1 MQRIN
6 EGLRD
11 RLARRSQGTIVGRR
25 LIEAARLGPHRV
37 RRSGET
43 PIEPDGPA
51 KPSMTIDTTELELD
65 EPRKRV
71 GVIAREAS
79 VTPEQW
85 RTLDA
90 LEHVFPVRFEP
101 AGSLDPSAADGV
113 LVLGPPTPSA
123 VPAGVPRLML
133 PAVVPL
139 ADSRVGGRAVDA
151 AVTSAEATTV
161 VLAHTGLARPLRG
174 AAISE
179 GALAEETPPD
189 RALAGE
195 TPPKPA
201 LAGEAPPDP
210 ALDTGSGPP
219 LASVAGR
226 PVWWQLGAEAAA
238 QSVSTYPLAA
248 LRDGEAL
255 RDHLR
260 AGCFMGLLP
269 LVHFLGQV
277 LGADG
282 WTPPPL
288 RASFVIDDPNLHWSS
303 YGFLKYGE
311 LIAHASRHGYHVGL
325 ATIPLDGWLVN
336 RRAAA
341 LVRENPAAISLLM
354 HGNDHVARELG
365 RLSTAAKAE
374 AAIAQALRRIAVLE
388 RRSGVAVER
397 VMAPPH
403 GACSEA
409 ALRAMFGL
417 GVEAACISRPYPW
430 RDGLPAPTA
439 LAGWHPAELVAGGLP
454 VLPRYPLGHP
464 REDLAL
470 RALLGQPLILYGHH
484 GDFAQGLDLFAQAA
498 ADVNGLGEVQW
509 GPLGRIARGN
519 YATRRVGEVLHVR
532 MYARRI
538 ELEVPGGVR
547 TLRVV
552 AQAPHGGPAWRRLT
566 HMSVRTSEPGGAHAR
581 GIEPGNAHERPS
593 ATGPTTD
600 RTHGVVGMSFADGVG
615 VSEPMPVAAST
626 GIELALAADRPLD
639 PALLA
644 TRGVRPWPC
653 LRRALVEGRDR
664 IQPLLRSRVETA

>member
-1 MQRIN
+1 MQMIN
-6 EGLRD
+6 ESLRN
-11 RLARRSQGTIVGRR
+11 RLARRSQGTNVGGR
-25 LIEAARLGPHRV
+25 LIV
-37 RRSGET
+37 
-43 PIEPDGPA
+43 
-51 KPSMTIDTTELELD
+51 MTELELD
-65 EPRKRV
+65 EPRKRI
-71 GVIAREAS
+71 GVIAGDAP
-79 VTPEQW
+79 VTPDQR

-90 LEHVFPVRFEP
+90 LERAFPVRFEL
-101 AGSLDPSAADGV
+101 AGCTDPGTADGV
-113 LVLGPPTPSA
+113 LVLGPASPAA
-123 VPAGVPRLML
+123 VPAGIPRLVL
-133 PAVVPL
+133 PAAEPRE
-139 ADSRVGGRAVDA
+139 DSRAGDRAPDA
-151 AVTSAEATTV
+151 ALASGEASA
-161 VLAHTGLARPLRG
+161 VLLAASGLARPLRAG
-174 AAISE
+174 SISE
-179 GALAEETPPD
+179 SA
-189 RALAGE
+189 RAGE
-195 TPPKPA
+195 PPA
-201 LAGEAPPDP
+201 DP
-210 ALDTGSGPP
+210 ALDQGQGLP

-226 PVWWQLGAEAAA
+226 PVWWQLGEEVATQGASA
-238 QSVSTYPLAA
+238 YPLAE

-260 AGCFMGLLP
+260 AGRFMGLLP
-269 LVHFLGQV
+269 LVHFLGQL

-282 WTPPPL
+282 WTPPPP

-303 YGFLKYGE
+303 YGFLKYGD
-311 LIAHASRHGYHVGL
+311 LVAHASRHGYHVGL

-341 LVRENPAAISLLM
+341 LVRENPAALSLLM

-365 RLSTAAKAE
+365 RLRAAGEAE

-388 RRSGVAVER
+388 RRAGVAVER

-417 GVEAACISRPYPW
+417 GVEAACVSRPYPW
-430 RDGLPAPTA
+430 RDALPAPTA

-498 ADVNGLGEVQW
+498 GDINGLGDVRW

-519 YATRRVGEVLHVR
+519 YATRRVGEVLYVR
-532 MYARRI
+532 MYARRV
-538 ELEVPGGVR
+538 EVEIPAGVR
-547 TLRVV
+547 ALRVL
-552 AQAPHGGPAWRRLT
+552 AQAPHGGPAWRALT
-566 HMSVRTSEPGGAHAR
+566 HAGVRATEPASAGASGPA
-581 GIEPGNAHERPS
+581 N
-593 ATGPTTD
+593 GPTTG
-600 RTHGVVGMSFADGVG
+600 RARGAVGMTFEDGLG
-615 VSEPMPVAAST
+615 VSEPLPVTAAG
-626 GIELALAADRPLD
+626 GIELALAPDRPLD

-664 IQPLLRSRVETA
+664 MQPLLRARVEAA